1 MFDRNRKKA
10 LSDALFGF
18 MKFPLNRHK
27 PFGQIQ
33 LLLFLAVFGMI
44 FTPLAFVKLRKTAA
58 FVGADPSQSSAFQ
71 PAQVLNGGDDYA
83 AEVEKSGFLRQIAK
97 DSGLSEA
104 AKISVCNLKRECRH
118 LQGDRLPESV
128 ASLTKVPIAV
138 VLMHKVTTENIS
150 LDTPIYLDPANYTE
164 DASDLAVGEQY
175 PLWKILAEMLV
186 HSSNIAPNQLIDYL
200 GWDYINEVLAQR
212 GYRFTRVESKFAG
225 EYIFPADIGF
235 GANTSTADELTE
247 MMVQI
252 YNREH
257 PGDDILISLLK
268 HQHDRE
274 MGFAGLVNSSAHWLG
289 EKTGQTSLV
298 LGTTVAMEIAG
309 AKYIVTI
316 IDDGEYSE
324 LAIRDAIQAIA
335 NYIIKNG
342 DF

>member
-1 MFDRNRKKA
+1 MTNTFFR
-10 LSDALFGF
+10 F
-18 MKFPLNRHK
+18 MKSPLNRDK
-27 PFGQIQ
+27 PFGRIQ
-33 LLLFLAVFGMI
+33 LLLFLAVFGLI

-58 FVGADPSQSSAFQ
+58 FVGADPSKSSTFQ
-71 PAQVLNGGDDYA
+71 PAQVLKGGDDYA
-83 AEVEKSGFLRQIAK
+83 AEEEKSGFLREIAK
-97 DSGLSEA
+97 NSGLSES
-104 AKISVCNLKRECRH
+104 AKISVCNLNRVCRH
-118 LQGDRLPESV
+118 LQGDRLPVSI
-128 ASLTKVPIAV
+128 ASLSKVPISV

-150 LDTPIYLDPANYTE
+150 LDTPIYLNPDNFTE
-164 DASDLAVGEQY
+164 DASDLAVGQEY
-175 PLWKILAEMLV
+175 PLWKLLAEMLV
-186 HSSNIAPNQLIDYL
+186 DSSNIAPNQLIDYL
-200 GWDYINEVLAQR
+200 GWDYINEVLAER

-235 GANTSTADELTE
+235 GSNTSTADELTE

-274 MGFAGLVNSSAHWLG
+274 MGFAGLANSKANWLG

-309 AKYIVTI
+309 EKYIVTV

-324 LAIRDAIQAIA
+324 LAIRDAVQGIA
-335 NYIIKNG
+335 DYITNNG
-342 DF
+342 NF